1 MAYILSYYKGN
12 NSREVINNTGNNI
25 NSGPGHQD
33 PSVPIVASA
42 SVNPNALTFTYDSG
56 AMQQSRKS
64 FTYSPSTSVW
74 SFRGYDSDIIQLEIT
89 PGRVYVT
96 PLTVGNTTITCEHA
110 LSGTTLTVWVQIM
123 GISPGGGGNH
133 NA

>member
-12 NSREVINNTGNNI
+12 NTKEVINNTGNTI

-33 PSVPIVASA
+33 PSIPIVASA
-42 SVNPNALTFTYDSG
+42 SVNPNILSLTYDSQ
-56 AMQQSRKS
+56 AMQQSRRS
-64 FTYSPSTSVW
+64 FTYSPNSSGW
-74 SFRGYDSDIIQLEIT
+74 SFTGYNTDKIQLEIT

-96 PLTVGNTTITCEHA
+96 PLEAGMTNITCYHEPS
-110 LSGTTLTVWVQIM
+110 LTTLTVQVQIS
-123 GISPGGGGNH
+123 GKTQGGNH